1 MATGKIVFLLVL
13 LAICVALSY
22 AKLWMERRSRAAA
35 VIQLVSRTRRP
46 PPFQCRARL
55 DEFPA
60 IHMLWDINLR

>member
-46 PPFQCRARL
+46 PAVSMQSEAR
-55 DEFPA
+55 
-60 IHMLWDINLR
+60 